1 VSGRRLARGPLV
13 GIAVAAPPAGRA
25 AARRDAL
32 VVEAVSRAGGVPV
45 LVTPLGDR
53 AVAALA
59 RRLDALVLTG
69 GRSLPPGALG
79 ARRRPTLAQIDP
91 VRYRFERALV
101 RAVRARARPV
111 LGICRG
117 MQTMNQ
123 ALGGTL
129 VHNLAADWPG
139 ALRHH
144 AGRSGAPVAHG
155 IRVAARSRLAALVGA
170 PVAVNSLHRQA
181 VRTPGR
187 GLRAVAWAPDGVIEA
202 VEGRAPAGFMIGVQF
217 HPELLARRD
226 RRWLRLFRALVEAAR
241 RRRQGGWHGSH
252 DAARAHRAP
261 RVHADRGGQLPRRR
275 RAPAGR
281 VRRGLGEL

>member
-1 VSGRRLARGPLV
+1 MSARRPARGPVV
-13 GIAVAAPPAGRA
+13 GIAVAAPPAGGA

-45 LVTPLGDR
+45 LVPPVSAR

-69 GRSLPPGALG
+69 GRSAPRGVFVV
-79 ARRRPTLAQIDP
+79 RRRPTLAQIDP

-101 RAVRARARPV
+101 LAVRARALPV

-117 MQTMNQ
+117 MQTLNQ

-129 VHNLAADWPG
+129 VHNLALDWPG
-139 ALRHH
+139 ALRHQ
-144 AGRSGAPVAHG
+144 AARPGVPAAHG

-170 PVAVNSLHRQA
+170 LVTVNSLHRQA

-202 VEGRAPAGFMIGVQF
+202 VEGRARAGFLVGVQF

-241 RRRQGGWHGSH
+241 RRRSRRMGWT
-252 DAARAHRAP
+252 A
-261 RVHADRGGQLPRRR
+261 
-275 RAPAGR
+275 
-281 VRRGLGEL
+281 